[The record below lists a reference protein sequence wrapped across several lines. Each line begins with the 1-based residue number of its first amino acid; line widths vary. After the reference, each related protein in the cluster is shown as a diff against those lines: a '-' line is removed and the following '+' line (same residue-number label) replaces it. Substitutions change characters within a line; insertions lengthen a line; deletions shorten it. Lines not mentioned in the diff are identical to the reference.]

1 MKSACMC
8 VLVLVLAPLAVL
20 RGEEKSVQTVVHQSD
35 PYAPV
40 VITNPGA
47 RFQDDARPGAMI
59 IGMDRTN
66 KATGSKPEKLYN
78 GIELPEV
85 WPPRYGDPA
94 SADPMDV
101 PYLSKPPKVI
111 PIDVGRQLF
120 VDDFL
125 IESTDLQRVFHQA
138 EKFAGN
144 PVFQAETKIEKERKG
159 VVYLGQGGL
168 FYEPSEKLFKMFY
181 TAGWRGPLAMAT
193 SPDLQTWTRPELGL
207 HEGNVLLP
215 EGAAWGTGDGLTA
228 GSDNALWYDINATD
242 PKERIKYLTCWSH
255 VPREQRVR
263 GLTHS
268 LQVSD
273 GVTWSKPVPCSTI
286 AADYG
291 SFFYN
296 PFRNKWVQS
305 IKQGGPRGRSRYY
318 AESERFLDGAD
329 WSQAVYWTNA
339 DRLDQPEPAGAYADV
354 ASEGDPPQLY
364 SLAAVAYES
373 LMIGMHQIHRGPKN
387 EICQKGQ
394 FPKLTDLELGF
405 SRDGFHWDRPDRRG
419 FIRGSREPGTWDRA
433 YLHTTTGVFVIQE
446 DRLIFPY
453 CAYSGDAGEG
463 RGDMYGGGAIGLASL
478 RRDGFASMVAANKPG
493 VLTTRPVKFQGT
505 HLFVNLDGELQVEL
519 LDNAGKLL
527 ATSKSVSGDN
537 TKQRIDLP
545 ELARFQGKPVR
556 FRFRLARGSL
566 YAFWV
571 TPDLN
576 GASGGYLGA
585 GGPGWKGLKDE
596 VVAEPSAETKPQNIE
611 RTDSLLPADVYAAPL
626 PARYQDENRMFLCG
640 PGIAVSPGGRLWV
653 TFKSGDIGEDEDNC
667 TIVVTSGDRGETW
680 SKPILA
686 VDIDGPVRTNDP
698 GIWTD
703 PNGKVT
709 LMFGQVYGFWDGRGG
724 LWTMTAENGDDE
736 QTQWSDPVRLSDGYT
751 KNKPFI
757 TQEGR
762 WLYLI
767 EHMGP
772 EGRRGRYAKG
782 EPMDPQRI
790 HPRPELNHAN
800 VFVSDDQGKSLSY
813 FGQAKIPP
821 KDKTYQEHMIVAK
834 QDGTLW
840 MLGRTKYGI
849 GEAFST
855 DGGQTWTEMSPAKG
869 IKGPSSRFFFQRLAS
884 GNLLLIKNGAEID
897 QASRRTH
904 MTAYLSEDD
913 GATWPY
919 QILLDERATSYP
931 DVAQDSE
938 GVLHIVHDFG
948 RYREKI
954 VCYHRLTEAD
964 IRAGELVTSGSRLGG
979 IANQA
984 THPTL
989 DAEAY
994 EAWKIK
1000 INADSSK

>member
-1 MKSACMC
+1 MKTVITCLLA
-8 VLVLVLAPLAVL
+8 LVLAWDEADAW
-20 RGEEKSVQTVVHQSD
+20 G
-35 PYAPV
+35 
-40 VITNPGA
+40 NPE
-47 RFQDDARPGAMI
+47 
-59 IGMDRTN
+59 
-66 KATGSKPEKLYN
+66 TGSKPEKLYN
-78 GIELPEV
+78 GIELPAV
-85 WPPRYGDPA
+85 WPPREGDPA
-94 SADPMDV
+94 SAEPMKV
-101 PYLSKPPKVI
+101 PYLTEPPQVI

-125 IESTDLQRVFHQA
+125 IESTDLQRVFYQA

-144 PVFQAETKIEKERKG
+144 PVFRAETAVEKERKG

-168 FYEPSEKLFKMFY
+168 FFDPAEKLFKLFY
-181 TAGWRGPLAMAT
+181 TAGWRGPLAVAT
-193 SPDLQTWTRPELGL
+193 SPDLQTWSRPELGL
-207 HEGNVLLP
+207 HGGNILLP
-215 EGAAWGTGDGLTA
+215 EGAAWGTGEGTTA
-228 GSDNALWYDINATD
+228 GTDNALWYDINAAD
-242 PKERIKYLTCWSH
+242 PKERIKYLTCWAH
-255 VPREQRVR
+255 VSREQRVR

-273 GVTWSKPVPCSTI
+273 GLTWSQPVPCNAP

-296 PFRNKWVQS
+296 PFRSKWVQS
-305 IKQGGPRGRSRYY
+305 IKQNSPRGRSRYY
-318 AESERFLDGAD
+318 VESDRFLDGAD
-329 WSQAVYWTNA
+329 WSKAVYWTNA
-339 DRLDQPEPAGAYADV
+339 DRLDQPEPAGAYADLN
-354 ASEGDPPQLY
+354 SEGDPPQLY

-373 LMIGMHQIHRGPKN
+373 LLIGMHQIHRGPKN
-387 EICQKGQ
+387 EICNKGQ

-419 FIRGSREPGTWDRA
+419 FIRGAREAGTWDRA
-433 YLHTTTGVFVIQE
+433 YLHTTTGLFVIYD
-446 DRLIFPY
+446 DRLVFPY
-453 CAYSGDAGEG
+453 CAYSGDAGNG
-463 RGDMYGGGAIGLASL
+463 HRDMYGGGAIGLASL
-478 RRDGFASMVAANKPG
+478 RRDGFASMQAASKPG
-493 VLTTRPVKFQGT
+493 VLTTRPVTFTGT
-505 HLFVNLDGELQVEL
+505 HLFVNLNGALRVEL
-519 LDNAGKLL
+519 LDESGKLL
-527 ATSKSVSGDN
+527 ATSKTVSGDS
-537 TKQRIDLP
+537 TKQRVELP
-545 ELARFQGKPVR
+545 ELAQFARKPVR
-556 FRFRLARGSL
+556 FRFHLTRGSL

-571 TPDLN
+571 TPDIN
-576 GASGGYLGA
+576 GASNGYLGA
-585 GGPGWKGLKDE
+585 GGPGWQGLKDE
-596 VVAEPSAETKPQNIE
+596 VSANSTAERKQNIE
-611 RTDSLLPADVYAAPL
+611 RTDSLLPADVYVAPL
-626 PARYQDENRMFLCG
+626 PPRYQDENRMFLCG

-680 SKPILA
+680 SKPVLA

-736 QTQWSDPVRLSDGYT
+736 HTQWSDPARLSDGYT

-757 TQEGR
+757 TQDGR

-772 EGRRGRYAKG
+772 AGRRGRSANG
-782 EPMDPQRI
+782 EPMDPKLI

-800 VFVSDDQGKSLSY
+800 VFVSTDQGKSLS
-813 FGQAKIPP
+813 FLGQAKIPQ
-821 KDKTYQEHMIVAK
+821 KDKTYQEHMIVEK

-855 DGGQTWTEMSPAKG
+855 DGGKTWTEMAPAQG

-884 GNLLLIKNGAEID
+884 GNVLLIKNGAQID

-919 QILLDERATSYP
+919 QILLDERGTSYP
-931 DVAQDSE
+931 DVAQDNK

-948 RYREKI
+948 RYQEKI
-954 VCYHRLTEAD
+954 VCYHRITEAD
-964 IRAGELVTSGSRLGG
+964 IRAGKLVTPGSRLGG

-989 DAEAY
+989 DAKAY

-1000 INADSSK
+1000 LNADSPK